1 MMDEFKERLEQDEEE
16 MYREAMTNAYLLIT
30 NKLTFEELFEYNGC
44 YLPYNPK
51 SKNIKDSVYNDLIDY
66 FCELE
71 EYEKC
76 SEIKKIRDTVDNKE

>member
-1 MMDEFKERLEQDEEE
+1 MDEFREKLELDEEE

-30 NKLTFEELFEYNGC
+30 NKLTFDELFEYNGC

-51 SKNIKDSVYNDLIDY
+51 TDNISNSILEDLIDY

-76 SEIKKIRDTVDNKE
+76 SEIKKIKDSVDNKE

>member
-1 MMDEFKERLEQDEEE
+1 MDDFKEKLEKDEEE
-16 MYREAMTNAYLLIT
+16 LYRESMTNAYLLIT
-30 NKLTFEELFEYNGC
+30 NKLTFDELFEYNGC

-51 SKNIKDSVYNDLIDY
+51 SDNISDDTFDDLINY

-76 SEIKKIRDTVDNKE
+76 GEIKKIKDSIDNKE